1 VEFPA
6 TKTPLV
12 LDGGLAT
19 ELEAQ
24 GHDLADGLWS
34 ARLLR
39 DEPAA
44 VVAAHRAFFRA
55 GADLATTA
63 SYQASFSGLAER
75 GVGRAEAERLLRRS
89 VELAEVARAEFASD
103 GRRRW
108 IAASVGPYGAA
119 LADGSEYRGRYGRS
133 VPELTAWHRPRI
145 EVLAD
150 AGPDVLALETVPD
163 EDEARALVAALA
175 GSPVPAWLS
184 YSVDGRFTRAGQPL
198 AEAFAVVADSPEIVA
213 VGVNCCAPSDVGPS
227 IAIAREATGKP
238 VLVYP
243 NSGEPWD
250 ARGRRWAG
258 PSRFTAADA
267 PAWVA
272 GGAGGVGGCCRV
284 GPADIAALARVV
296 GRAR

>member
-1 VEFPA
+1 VGFPA

-39 DEPAA
+39 DDPAA
-44 VVAAHRAFFRA
+44 VLAAHCAFFRA

-89 VELAEVARAEFASD
+89 VELAEVARAEFAGD

-184 YSVDGRFTRAGQPL
+184 YSVDGRFTRASQPL
-198 AEAFAVVADSPEIVA
+198 AEAFAVVADSPEIAA
-213 VGVNCCAPSDVGPS
+213 VGVNCCAPSDVGPA

-243 NSGEPWD
+243 NSGERWD
-250 ARGRRWAG
+250 AGGRRWAG
-258 PSRFTAADA
+258 RSRFTAADA

-272 GGAGGVGGCCRV
+272 AGAAGVGGCCRV